1 MTYNRITLRGYVGG
15 DPDIKY
21 LDPST
26 CIATF
31 RVATDSDGFVN
42 DEGRVV
48 VDQVTEWH
56 NVLCSYSLAQRAEE
70 LVRKGLMVEIE
81 GRLSYRKMYIKE
93 NGAHRKYAF
102 ILADKLTVLT
112 QEIRPEEQKQE
123 QESPNNP
130 YGKYFDTLNQDA
142 ENELPF

>member
-21 LDPST
+21 IDPST

-31 RVATDSDGFVN
+31 QIATHSDGFVN

-48 VDQVTEWH
+48 VEQVTEWH
-56 NVLCSYSLAQRAEE
+56 NVLCTYSLAQRAEE
-70 LVRKGLMVEIE
+70 LVRKGLMVEVE
-81 GRLSYRKMYIKE
+81 GRLSYRKIYTKK
-93 NGAHRKYAF
+93 GAQRRYAF

-112 QEIRPEEQKQE
+112 QEIRPEEQKKE
-123 QESPNNP
+123 QESPNDP
-130 YGKYFDTLNQDA
+130 YGIYVAALNQDT